1 MKRRKDTMINVI
13 VLVSLLVMTYYI
25 KDTAQETLYRA
36 AEIQKQVNNLD
47 KQIGGLVA
55 KEKKDDDSKT
65 TIPFFYKKR

>member
-1 MKRRKDTMINVI
+1 MINVI